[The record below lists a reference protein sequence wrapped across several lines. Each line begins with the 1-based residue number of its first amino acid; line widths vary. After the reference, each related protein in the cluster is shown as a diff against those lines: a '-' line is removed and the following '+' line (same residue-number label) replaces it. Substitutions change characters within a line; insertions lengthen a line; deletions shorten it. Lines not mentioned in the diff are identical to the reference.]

1 VTLSYPAFSTTVF
14 LPKTP
19 NALLDL
25 AVQITQ
31 GGPQLI
37 TATPGMGG
45 GSPGVAGT
53 VLVNTALHAAMGVN
67 ASMFVVGANNV
78 LQVPVSIG
86 GAGQFTNTFLVL
98 GVLHNLTVDF
108 HAWTPGA
115 LTFTGLTLEGAP
127 LPDVALVGSFN
138 LTSSRSGG
146 TVTLVSPSKISV
158 DTNAGNLGQRRTVSF
173 SKLTLSFIPDA
184 PVPEPSTLL
193 LLAGAVLTLARFA
206 RREAR

>member
-1 VTLSYPAFSTTVF
+1 MTLSYPAFSTTVF

-45 GSPGVAGT
+45 G
-53 VLVNTALHAAMGVN
+53 
-67 ASMFVVGANNV
+67 
-78 LQVPVSIG
+78 
-86 GAGQFTNTFLVL
+86 
-98 GVLHNLTVDF
+98 
-108 HAWTPGA
+108 
-115 LTFTGLTLEGAP
+115 
-127 LPDVALVGSFN
+127 
-138 LTSSRSGG
+138 
-146 TVTLVSPSKISV
+146 TVTLVSPSKISI

-193 LLAGAVLTLARFA
+193 LLAGAVLALGRFG
-206 RREAR
+206 RRESR